1 MKKAKLNLIID
12 VLLLLC
18 TAAIVGIGY
27 LMKYILVPGYKRW
40 EIYSRNVEL
49 YFWGLNRHE
58 WGTIH
63 LTIGL
68 VFLVLLFLHILFHW
82 PLIIGLYKQLVP
94 KRTTRWIVA
103 IIIILLTIGLIV
115 FPYFVKPEVQET
127 RGGAGHGFTSSGLDT
142 GLPSNVSPYH

>member
-1 MKKAKLNLIID
+1 MKKTKLNLIID
-12 VLLLLC
+12 ALLLLC

-40 EIYSRNVEL
+40 EIYGRNVEL

-82 PLIIGLYKQLVP
+82 PLIIGLYKQFLP
-94 KRTTRWIVA
+94 NRTARWILA
-103 IIIILLTIGLIV
+103 IIIIALTIGLIA
-115 FPYFVKPEVQET
+115 FPYFVTPEIQEI
-127 RGGAGHGFTSSGLDT
+127 RGGRGHEFTTNGSDT
-142 GLPSNVSPYH
+142 RFP